1 MKEGYKMNRF
11 IRILALFL
19 ICLVATLSLFGC
31 ARKSAEAAENR
42 PTTSPAHSIVTFI
55 STENKIYKIELVE
68 ILNSALLGDRIEDV
82 PYRNSLA
89 SCYKIKDVSTDKA
102 VAIRDEYGTSKYKYL
117 CDESFVWNKKSYKIS
132 YDKNNIGL
140 EDNNHFGKN
149 LGKLGNL
156 EVCENTKDSSGNSLF
171 VHPNGLHDDINEDEY
186 FLATEITNNTST
198 SKK

>member
-1 MKEGYKMNRF
+1 MSRF
-11 IRILALFL
+11 LKISALFL
-19 ICLVATLSLFGC
+19 ICFVTALSLFGC
-31 ARKSAEAAENR
+31 SRKNAEAAENR
-42 PTTSPAHSIVTFI
+42 PTTSPAHSIISFI
-55 STENKIYKIELVE
+55 SVENRIYKNELSEVFDP
-68 ILNSALLGDRIEDV
+68 ALLADKISNI
-82 PYRNSLA
+82 PYRGEIA
-89 SCYKIKDVSTDKA
+89 SCYKIKDVSTDKS

-132 YDKNNIGL
+132 YDKNNVGS

-171 VHPNGLHDDINEDEY
+171 VHPNELHDDINEDEY